1 MERTNFLQA
10 NSGRLA
16 AGVAV
21 VFWAAGNV
29 MVASF
34 DLPGMQI
41 AFWRLLLGA
50 CVYGVVMAATGRRVT
65 WATVRLVALPAMT
78 MGLEIAIFF
87 TALQNTT
94 VANATIIGTLQPIV
108 LLAVASR
115 RFQEQVTGWL
125 FGASLVALGGV
136 ALVILGASS
145 EVVWS
150 PWGDFLAFVAMLLFS
165 AYFVFVKNV
174 RHRVDT
180 FTLQTVSM
188 AIGAATVFP
197 LAAIDAGTLAVPFP
211 SWGSW
216 LFLFALLM
224 VPGTGHF
231 LMNWAHLH
239 VSLSLAGLL
248 TLSIPVVSGLGA
260 WLVVG
265 QSITLLQGV
274 GMVVV
279 IVVLALVVRRDAR
292 LAIRSSA

>member
-1 MERTNFLQA
+1 MERTIFLHSNA
-10 NSGRLA
+10 GRLA
-16 AGVAV
+16 AGAAV

-50 CVYGVVMAATGRRVT
+50 AVYGMVMAATGRRVT
-65 WATVRLVALPAMT
+65 WATVRMVALPGMT
-78 MGLEIAIFF
+78 VGLEIAIFF
-87 TALQNTT
+87 TALKNTT
-94 VANATIIGTLQPIV
+94 VVNATIIGTLQPIV

-145 EVVWS
+145 EMVWN
-150 PWGDFLAFVAMLLFS
+150 PWGDFLALVAMFLFS

-174 RHRVDT
+174 RGRVDT
-180 FTLQTVSM
+180 LTLQTVSM
-188 AIGAATVFP
+188 TIGAATVFP
-197 LAAIDAGTLAVPFP
+197 LAALDAGTLAVPFP
-211 SWGSW
+211 SWGNW

-265 QSITLLQGV
+265 QKVTMVQGL

-279 IVVLALVVRRDAR
+279 IAVLVLVVRRDAR
-292 LAIRSSA
+292 LAAH